1 MLYFERLNELFS
13 TNDMLELGAG
23 YDFRVFSKTND

>member
-13 TNDMLELGAG
+13 TNDMLEQGTG
-23 YDFRVFSKTND
+23 YDFRDFCENK

>member
-13 TNDMLELGAG
+13 TNDMLEMGAG
-23 YDFRVFSKTND
+23 YDFRDSCENK